1 MVCERSVGEKD
12 GEKTTSS
19 WGLVCHFAKTA
30 ILLLAWLA
38 SVYILRRLRGWGSG
52 GGELVRVMNVSSV
65 MTGSTLAMLKSAVKG
80 QSNEIF

>member
-1 MVCERSVGEKD
+1 MSYRWHGGWKRRGVAVRDGMVCERSVGEKD

-38 SVYILRRLRGWGSG
+38 SVYILRRLRGW
-52 GGELVRVMNVSSV
+52 
-65 MTGSTLAMLKSAVKG
+65 
-80 QSNEIF
+80 